1 LRSRCPAACG
11 ALSGLIRGNMG
22 LQRRDKL
29 DIMKDILSLCLGQD
43 MKKTQITYKS
53 NLNFQKASEFVEWL
67 KFHEL
72 VQEEM
77 KGVYKITPAG
87 ETLLH
92 KLEKLTTVLSES
104 EKM

>member
-1 LRSRCPAACG
+1 
-11 ALSGLIRGNMG
+11 MG

-29 DIMKDILSLCLGQD
+29 DIMKDILTLCLGQE

-53 NLNFQKASEFVEWL
+53 NLNFQKGSEFIEWL

-72 VQEEM
+72 VLEGK
-77 KGVYKITPAG
+77 KGVYKTTPAG
-87 ETLLH
+87 ETMLH

>member
-1 LRSRCPAACG
+1 M
-11 ALSGLIRGNMG
+11 RGRWEM
-22 LQRRDKL
+22 QRRDKL
-29 DIMKDILSLCLGQD
+29 DIMKDILTLCLGPD

-53 NLNFQKASEFVEWL
+53 NLNFQKASEFIEWL

-72 VQEEM
+72 VQEEK
-77 KGVYKITPAG
+77 KGVYKTTLAG
-87 ETLLH
+87 ETMLH

>member
-1 LRSRCPAACG
+1 
-11 ALSGLIRGNMG
+11 MG

-29 DIMKDILSLCLGQD
+29 DIMKDILSLCQGQD

-67 KFHEL
+67 KFHDL
-72 VQEEM
+72 VQEEK
-77 KGVYKITPAG
+77 KGIYKTTPAG

-92 KLEKLTTVLSES
+92 KLEKLTPGSSES
-104 EKM
+104 EKK

>member
-1 LRSRCPAACG
+1 MDL
-11 ALSGLIRGNMG
+11 L
-22 LQRRDKL
+22 RRDKL
-29 DIMKDILSLCLGQD
+29 DIMKDILTLCQGQD

-53 NLNFQKASEFVEWL
+53 NLNFQKGSEFVEWL

-72 VQEEM
+72 LMEEK
-77 KGVYKITPAG
+77 KGVYKTTPAG

-92 KLEKLTTVLSES
+92 KLEKLTTVLSDS

>member
-1 LRSRCPAACG
+1 MR
-11 ALSGLIRGNMG
+11 
-22 LQRRDKL
+22 RRDKL
-29 DIMKDILSLCLGQD
+29 DITKDILSLCLGQD

-53 NLNFQKASEFVEWL
+53 NLNFQKASEFIEWL

-72 VQEEM
+72 VQEEK
-77 KGVYKITPAG
+77 KGAFRTTPAG

-92 KLEKLTTVLSES
+92 KLEKLKIVPSEL

>member
-1 LRSRCPAACG
+1 
-11 ALSGLIRGNMG
+11 MG

-29 DIMKDILSLCLGQD
+29 DIMKDILTLCQGQD

-53 NLNFQKASEFVEWL
+53 NLNFQKGSEFVEWL

-72 VQEEM
+72 LMEEK
-77 KGVYKITPAG
+77 KGVYKTTPAG

-92 KLEKLTTVLSES
+92 KLEKLTTVLSDS